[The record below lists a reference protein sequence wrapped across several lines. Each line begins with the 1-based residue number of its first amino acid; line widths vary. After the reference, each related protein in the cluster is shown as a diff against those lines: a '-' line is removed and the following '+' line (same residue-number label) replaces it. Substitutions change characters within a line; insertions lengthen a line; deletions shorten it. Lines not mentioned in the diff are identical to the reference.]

1 MNARGYQPGETMM
14 SPYHKI
20 ATTALDNFAS
30 IDRPDQDKQL
40 TLDSLAQEVFTDFRQ
55 HTPLMLEQST
65 TVNAAIDM
73 MHRSHV
79 KQKLVIDANESFRG
93 VITLADLKS
102 VKVAQASEATGLK
115 REDLTVAH
123 VMTGRSR
130 LQAIDVKSLRTAKIG
145 DVLATLESLG
155 DQHVLVVDRDT
166 ESVRGIISATD
177 IARAL
182 HDPVKIN
189 TRAKSF
195 AEIVDAI
202 RA

>member
-1 MNARGYQPGETMM
+1 MK
-14 SPYHKI
+14 PYHKL
-20 ATTALDNFAS
+20 ATTTLDNFTS

-40 TLDSLAQEVFTDFRQ
+40 TLDSPAREVFTDFRQ
-55 HTPLMLEQST
+55 DSPLMLEQST

-93 VITLADLKS
+93 VITLADLMS
-102 VKVAQASEATGLK
+102 VKVAQASEATGLQ
-115 REDLTVAH
+115 RDDLTIAD
-123 VMTGRSR
+123 VMTRRSR
-130 LQAIDVKSLRTAKIG
+130 LQAIDVKSVRTAKIG
-145 DVLATLESLG
+145 DILATLESLG
-155 DQHVLVVDRDT
+155 DQHVLVIDRET

-182 HDPVKIN
+182 HDPIKIN
-189 TRAKSF
+189 KRANSF
-195 AEIVDAI
+195 AEIVNAI